1 MVMPRYF
8 AFGVG
13 WMWLLCMVYVC
24 MEGVFLLDM
33 LSNWHLSGW
42 NCMDQVFSQRI
53 RLFMSACK
61 ILWSFGDLIFLK
73 RALSSAKSLTSV
85 PGDTYSGRSL
95 M

>member
-24 MEGVFLLDM
+24 VEGVFLLDM

-42 NCMDQVFSQRI
+42 NCIDQVFSQRI
-53 RLFMSACK
+53 RLFMSACN

-85 PGDTYSGRSL
+85 PGDTYSVY
-95 M
+95 